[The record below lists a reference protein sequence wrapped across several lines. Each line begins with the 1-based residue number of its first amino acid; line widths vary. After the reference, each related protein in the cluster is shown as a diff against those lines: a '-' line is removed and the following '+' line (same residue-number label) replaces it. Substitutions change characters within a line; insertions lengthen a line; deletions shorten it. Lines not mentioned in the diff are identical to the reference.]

1 MTTKAITKQ
10 DNRIKESRGSKI
22 FSAIN
27 AFLLIF
33 LCVLTLYPM
42 WYCLVASFTS
52 TSYLSAHQGIMVIP
66 HMFTTSAYSLAFTH
80 PLLLSGYKNILIIL
94 LVSLPLNILLT
105 LDL

>member
-1 MTTKAITKQ
+1 MTTNVMTKR
-10 DNRIKESRGSKI
+10 DNRIKETRGSKI

-52 TSYLSAHQGIMVIP
+52 AICPPIRESW
-66 HMFTTSAYSLAFTH
+66 
-80 PLLLSGYKNILIIL
+80 
-94 LVSLPLNILLT
+94 
-105 LDL
+105 